1 MLGGMA
7 KVVITK
13 DETGTYVSDYNIE
26 PLVNV
31 IQSGG
36 THGMGYRFHVYH
48 LEDYTE
54 ELQNSHI
61 RDNCSKTAL
70 EGIWNEIFANAS
82 TGMDD
87 ANHPLSAGTPVKQS
101 TEAEASTSPSPSAE
115 ATPMV
120 SQNAVSPSPTSN
132 AA

>member
-1 MLGGMA
+1 M
-7 KVVITK
+7 ITK

-31 IQSGG
+31 IQAGG

-61 RDNCSKTAL
+61 RKNCSKTAL
-70 EGIWNEIFANAS
+70 EGVWNEIFADAS
-82 TGMDD
+82 TGMDTPSIPSLPVRRSRRKRTQ
-87 ANHPLSAGTPVKQS
+87 PLRSAP
-101 TEAEASTSPSPSAE
+101 PPLRR
-115 ATPMV
+115 
-120 SQNAVSPSPTSN
+120 
-132 AA
+132 